1 MDKHSFRSWFDDGLF
16 VVLIM
21 AAAMASAAMEASAV
35 LGAMPKVAATPVA
48 QAGQQT
54 PPPAEPQ
61 LAGASSVD
69 GAVLSAA
76 PQRTAFSAER

>member
-1 MDKHSFRSWFDDGLF
+1 MDKHRFRSWFDDGLF

-35 LGAMPKVAATPVA
+35 LRALPKADAKQVATTARAAPAPV
-48 QAGQQT
+48 
-54 PPPAEPQ
+54 EPQ

-76 PQRTAFSAER
+76 AQRAAHPAER